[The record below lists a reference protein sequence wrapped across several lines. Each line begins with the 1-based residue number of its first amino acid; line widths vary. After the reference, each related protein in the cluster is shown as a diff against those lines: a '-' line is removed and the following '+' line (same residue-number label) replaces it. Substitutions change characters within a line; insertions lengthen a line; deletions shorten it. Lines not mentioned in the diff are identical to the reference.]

1 MGKILRFN
9 RKPQCS
15 PQSPWVRDPNG
26 IKLSDSDSLMWHPD
40 WMIYLYGKFR
50 SITKKRN
57 GEMMFRTMCDFFFGG
72 NETNNDRFPCVL
84 FGVKQDCGC
93 LRSAGSA
100 RTTRRRGNLG
110 EMGQLTFEPCNVD
123 QHCNWLSLWWLLV
136 WGCSM
141 ELSNISQ
148 VIIQLATLRLLTFM
162 HTRQGLKYTYSWQCK
177 QKKKMSQSLICTY

>member
-1 MGKILRFN
+1 MQPAVALGAGSK
-9 RKPQCS
+9 
-15 PQSPWVRDPNG
+15 
-26 IKLSDSDSLMWHPD
+26 WHKVKWLWFTD
-40 WMIYLYGKFR
+40 VTSRLDDLFIWEIFGQLLK
-50 SITKKRN
+50 KKRWN
-57 GEMMFRTMCDFFFGG
+57 DVQDYVWFFLGGTKQTMTDFLAFCFF
-72 NETNNDRFPCVL
+72 L
-84 FGVKQDCGC
+84 KQDCGC

-110 EMGQLTFEPCNVD
+110 EMGPLTFEPCNVD